1 MRCSVEFD
9 SKRFIRET
17 KSELLRRFD
26 VTKAFAESRELVL
39 REVEAIRTQYD
50 SELSVIPQIEYH
62 KIADCAVEEP
72 FRELVRRR
80 GCVIVK
86 GVFDRIQ
93 VSEWNHEIGEYIDR
107 NDYLTAANKKR
118 DLDKY
123 FSALKNATPQ
133 IFSLY
138 WSRPQV
144 MARQAVSMAI
154 TKRFLNQ
161 LYDTS
166 GPMGPEFDPDNDFTY
181 ADRIRRR
188 QPGDTTLGLSPHM
201 DSGSY
206 ERWCDPAYQ
215 AIYRRIYEGD
225 IQGFD
230 PWKAAFRTQT
240 REYASPSV
248 CSMFR
253 TFQGWTALTPQGP
266 GDGTLSLLPIAK
278 SISYFLLRA
287 LQKDVAEDDLCGA
300 TPGRA
305 LGASEEWHKEILEGL
320 ISIPEVE
327 PGDTVWWHPDVIHS
341 VANEHQGDHYANVI
355 YVGASPV
362 CAKNEAYAR
371 RQADA
376 FYSGRSAPDFAAED
390 YEVNFE
396 GRATVDDLT
405 ELGRRQLYIA

>member
-1 MRCSVEFD
+1 MRFSVVFD

-17 KSELLRRFD
+17 KYELLQRSD
-26 VTKAFAESRELVL
+26 VTKAFVKSRDMML
-39 REVEAIRTQYD
+39 REVEAIRAQLD
-50 SELSVIPQIEYH
+50 SEVPIIPQVEYH
-62 KIADCAVEEP
+62 KIAEGAVEEF

-86 GVFDRIQ
+86 SVFDRSQ

-107 NDYLTAANKKR
+107 NDYLTAANKKK

-123 FSALKNATPQ
+123 FSGLENATPQ

-144 MARQAVSMAI
+144 MARQAETMAT
-154 TKRFLNQ
+154 TKRFLNR
-161 LYDTS
+161 LYDIS
-166 GPMGPEFDPDNDFTY
+166 APMGPEFNPENDFAY

-188 QPGDTTLGLSPHM
+188 QPGDKTLGLSPHM
-201 DSGSY
+201 DGGSY

-278 SISYFLLRA
+278 SIAYFLLRA
-287 LQKDVAEDDLCGA
+287 LQKDVADDDLCGA
-300 TPGRA
+300 LPGRA
-305 LGASEEWHKEILEGL
+305 LGASQEWHNEILEGL
-320 ISIPEVE
+320 ISIPTVE
-327 PGDTVWWHPDVIHS
+327 PGYTFWWHPDVIHT
-341 VANEHQGDHYANVI
+341 VANEHQRHDYANVR

-376 FYSGRSAPDFAAED
+376 FHAGRSAPDFASED

-396 GRATVDDLT
+396 GRATVSDLT
-405 ELGRRQLYIA
+405 ELGRRQLHIA